1 MKDERLQQLALNI
14 KAERVRKKL
23 SQAQL
28 AEAINISERSISQI
42 EQAKQTP
49 SAFII
54 FDIAQALEIPI
65 EELFKGVPKKADGE
79 QSET

>member
-1 MKDERLQQLALNI
+1 MRDERLKILAMNI
-14 KAERVRKKL
+14 KAERTRKGL

-28 AEAINISERSISQI
+28 AEIINVSERSISQI

-54 FDIAQALEIPI
+54 YDIAQKLGITVD
-65 EELFKGVPKKADGE
+65 ELFKNL
-79 QSET
+79 